1 MSARKIQSEM
11 QFVVLVGDIP
21 ITPRIEGIINSY
33 KIMGAHI
40 TYSSEISYSEFGTMC
55 HIDTKENIQNR
66 IATIKDINI
75 RYIGYVNGTDEILSS
90 KCNGY
95 VGIPVITDVEEI
107 PHGMWCVSYPHIT
120 LVPPSGSNKFN
131 ENIELIGQPIEFDM
145 SELIKTQNTY
155 SHSVILSGEEHHV
168 TRLVLDG
175 QKPFIAK
182 KEMTG
187 IRGDKYIHYIG
198 FPVIM

>member
-11 QFVVLVGDIP
+11 QFVVLVGNIP

-40 TYSSEISYSEFGTMC
+40 TYSSKISYIEYGTMC
-55 HIDTKENIQNR
+55 HIDTKEHIQNM
-66 IATIKDINI
+66 IASIKDI
-75 RYIGYVNGTDEILSS
+75 RYIGYVNGTDEIISS

-95 VGIPVITDVEEI
+95 VGIPVITDFQKI
-107 PHGMWCVSYPHIT
+107 PQGMWCVSYPHIT
-120 LVPPSGSNKFN
+120 LVSPMGSNKFS
-131 ENIELIGQPIEFDM
+131 ENIKLIGQSIEFDM

-182 KEMTG
+182 KEMAG

>member
-1 MSARKIQSEM
+1 MDNYRIYIASEKIYHYIWHT
-11 QFVVLVGDIP
+11 FADI
-21 ITPRIEGIINSY
+21 IIEES
-33 KIMGAHI
+33 KPAL
-40 TYSSEISYSEFGTMC
+40 
-55 HIDTKENIQNR
+55 
-66 IATIKDINI
+66 
-75 RYIGYVNGTDEILSS
+75 NGTDEILSS

-95 VGIPVITDVEEI
+95 VGIPVIMNVEEI

-168 TRLVLDG
+168 TRIVLDG